1 MSISYSL
8 ESMFG
13 LKDKVAVVTGGGGVL
28 CGEMSKALGAIGAK
42 IAVLDLRQ
50 EAAQAVADDINKN
63 GGTAIGVACNVLEID
78 SIKTANETVKGEF
91 GKIDILVN
99 GAGGNHKSATT
110 GGTTIADQLDPTFF
124 QLDSEAFQF
133 VFNLNFLGT
142 LLPTQVFAKEMTET
156 KSGSILN
163 ISSMNAFCPLT
174 KIPAYSAAKAAVSN
188 FTQWLAVHFAPANVR
203 VNAIAPGFFLTD
215 QNRFL
220 LTDEKTGD
228 LTPRGQLIVNN
239 TPMAK
244 FGTPEELMSTLV
256 WLLGNGA
263 DFVTGI
269 TVPVDGGY
277 SAFSGV

>member
-1 MSISYSL
+1 MANYNL
-8 ESMFG
+8 EALFG

-28 CGEMSKALGAIGAK
+28 CGEMCIALGAIGAK
-42 IAVLDLRQ
+42 VAVLDLRQ
-50 EAAQAVADDINKN
+50 EAAQKVADEITKN
-63 GGTAIGVACNVLEID
+63 GGTAIGVECNVLEIE
-78 SIKTANETVKGEF
+78 SIKKAKDAVIAEF
-91 GKIDILVN
+91 SQVDILVN

-124 QLDSEAFQF
+124 ELDSEGFQF

-142 LLPTQVFAKEMTET
+142 LLPTQVFAKEMTER
-156 KSGSILN
+156 KSGNIIN

-174 KIPAYSAAKAAVSN
+174 KIPAYSAAKAAVTN
-188 FTQWLAVHFAPANVR
+188 FTQWLSVHFAPANVR

-228 LTPRGQLIVNN
+228 LTPRGKLIVDN

-244 FGTPEELMSTLV
+244 FGSPEQLMSTLMF
-256 WLLGNGA
+256 LLGDGA
-263 DFVTGI
+263 DFITGI
-269 TVPVDGGY
+269 TVPVDGGFA
-277 SAFSGV
+277 SFSGV

>member
-1 MSISYSL
+1 MADYNL
-8 ESMFG
+8 EALFG

-28 CGEMSKALGAIGAK
+28 CGEMSKAIAAVGAK
-42 IAVLDLRQ
+42 VAVLDLRQ
-50 EAAQAVADDINKN
+50 EAAQAVADEITKS
-63 GGTAIGVACNVLEID
+63 GGTAIGVECNVLEID
-78 SIKTANETVKGEF
+78 SIKKAKDAVVAEY
-91 GKIDILVN
+91 GKVDILVN

-124 QLDSEAFQF
+124 DLDSEGFQF

-142 LLPTQVFAKEMTET
+142 LLPTQVFAKEMTER
-156 KSGSILN
+156 KAGN
-163 ISSMNAFCPLT
+163 IINVSSMNAFCPLT
-174 KIPAYSAAKAAVSN
+174 KIPAYSAAKAAVTN

-228 LTPRGQLIVNN
+228 LTPRGQLIVDN
-239 TPMAK
+239 TPMGK
-244 FGTPEELMSTLV
+244 FGSPDQLMSTLMY
-256 WLLGNGA
+256 LIGDGA

-269 TVPVDGGY
+269 TVPVDGGFA
-277 SAFSGV
+277 SFSGV